1 MDMESEASCTIKEGG
16 LRMTTPAKELTPM
29 KTYKDRMFRMIFSEK
44 EKLLELY
51 NAVSGKDYKDPELLI
66 INTLENEI
74 YMSMKND
81 ISFLIDSRL
90 SLYEHQSTYNPNMP
104 LRLLH
109 YISDLYESMVNPIKL
124 YGSSPVQIPPP
135 RFIVF
140 YNGTEDRPE
149 REELCLSRLYS
160 VEEEEIC
167 LELKVVVL
175 NINMGH
181 NKELMEACRTLWEY
195 AEYVRRVR
203 LYRKEMSIEEA
214 VERAITECI
223 VEGILKD
230 FLKKNRAEAKAV
242 SIYEYSEEEHI
253 QMERKDAFEEGRKS
267 GIEQEK
273 LNTDKEKE
281 RADTEK
287 ERADTEKERA
297 DTEKERADTEKQRAD
312 EAIGKV
318 KNMEAELQEL
328 REKIKQYEK

>member
-1 MDMESEASCTIKEGG
+1 MDMESEASCTIKGG
-16 LRMTTPAKELTPM
+16 DLYMTTPVKELKPM

-51 NAVSGKDYKDPELLI
+51 NAVSGKNYKDPELLT
-66 INTLENEI
+66 INTLENAI

-90 SLYEHQSTYNPNMP
+90 SLYEHQSTHNPNIP
-104 LRLLH
+104 LRFLH
-109 YISDLYESMVNPIKL
+109 YLSDLYEAMVDAIRL

-140 YNGTEDRPE
+140 YNGIEERPDCE
-149 REELCLSRLYS
+149 TICLSDLYS
-160 VEEEEIC
+160 VQEETASM
-167 LELKVVVL
+167 ELKVVVL
-175 NINMGH
+175 NINEGH

-203 LYRKEMSIEEA
+203 LYMKEMSIEAA

-223 VEGILKD
+223 AEGILRD
-230 FLKKNRAEAKAV
+230 FLRKNRAEAKAM

-253 QMERKDAFEEGRKS
+253 RMEREVAFKAGV
-267 GIEQEK
+267 EQEK
-273 LNTDKEKE
+273 LNTDRE
-281 RADTEK
+281 R

-312 EAIGKV
+312 EAINKV
-318 KNMEAELQEL
+318 KDMEAELQEL
-328 REKIKQYEK
+328 REKIKRHEE

>member
-1 MDMESEASCTIKEGG
+1 MTI
-16 LRMTTPAKELTPM
+16 PAEELKPM

-51 NAVSGKDYKDPELLI
+51 NAVSGKNYKDPELLT
-66 INTLENEI
+66 INTLENAI

-124 YGSSPVQIPPP
+124 YGSSTVQIPPP

-140 YNGTEDRPE
+140 YNGTVERPE

-160 VEEEEIC
+160 VEEEEIW
-167 LELKVVVL
+167 LELKAVVL

-181 NKELMEACRTLWEY
+181 NKELLEACRTLREY
-195 AEYVRRVR
+195 AEYVRKVR
-203 LYRKEMSIEEA
+203 QYRKEMSIEEA
-214 VERAITECI
+214 VECAITECI
-223 VEGILKD
+223 EEGILRE
-230 FLKKNRAEAKAV
+230 FLMKNRAEAKAV

-253 QMERKDAFEEGRKS
+253 RMEREDAFQA

-273 LNTDKEKE
+273 INTNREKE

-297 DTEKERADTEKQRAD
+297 DTEKERADTEKERAD
-312 EAIGKV
+312 TEKKRADKAAS
-318 KNMEAELQEL
+318 KMKDMEAELRRL
-328 REKIKQYEK
+328 REKIEKYEK

>member
-1 MDMESEASCTIKEGG
+1 
-16 LRMTTPAKELTPM
+16 MTTPVKELKPIT
-29 KTYKDRMFRMIFSEK
+29 TYKDRMFRMIFSEK

-51 NAVSGKDYKDPELLI
+51 NAVSGKDYKDPELLT
-66 INTLENEI
+66 INTLENAI

-124 YGSSPVQIPPP
+124 YKSSPVQIPPP

-140 YNGTEDRPE
+140 YNGTEERPE

-160 VEEEEIC
+160 VEEKEIC
-167 LELKVVVL
+167 LELKVLVL
-175 NINMGH
+175 NINRGH

-223 VEGILKD
+223 AEGILRE
-230 FLKKNRAEAKAV
+230 FLMKNRAEAKAV

-253 QMERKDAFEEGRKS
+253 RMEREDAFQA
-267 GIEQEK
+267 GIEQERI
-273 LNTDKEKE
+273 NTDREKERADMEKE

-287 ERADTEKERA
+287 ERADV
-297 DTEKERADTEKQRAD
+297 EKQRAD
-312 EAIGKV
+312 KAVSKA
-318 KNMEAELQEL
+318 KDMEAELRKL
-328 REKIKQYEK
+328 REKIKRYEK

>member
-16 LRMTTPAKELTPM
+16 LRMTTPAKELKPT

-214 VERAITECI
+214 V
-223 VEGILKD
+223 
-230 FLKKNRAEAKAV
+230 
-242 SIYEYSEEEHI
+242 
-253 QMERKDAFEEGRKS
+253 
-267 GIEQEK
+267 
-273 LNTDKEKE
+273 
-281 RADTEK
+281 
-287 ERADTEKERA
+287 
-297 DTEKERADTEKQRAD
+297 
-312 EAIGKV
+312 
-318 KNMEAELQEL
+318 
-328 REKIKQYEK
+328 

>member
-1 MDMESEASCTIKEGG
+1 MTI
-16 LRMTTPAKELTPM
+16 PAEELKPM

-51 NAVSGKDYKDPELLI
+51 NAVSGKNYKDPELLT
-66 INTLENEI
+66 INTLENAI

-124 YGSSPVQIPPP
+124 YGSSTVQIPPP

-140 YNGTEDRPE
+140 YNGTVERPE

-160 VEEEEIC
+160 VEEEEIW
-167 LELKVVVL
+167 LELKAVVL

-181 NKELMEACRTLWEY
+181 NKELLEACRTLREY
-195 AEYVRRVR
+195 AEYVRKVR
-203 LYRKEMSIEEA
+203 QYRKEMSIEES
-214 VERAITECI
+214 VECAITECI
-223 VEGILKD
+223 EEGILRE
-230 FLKKNRAEAKAV
+230 FLMKNRAEAKAV

-253 QMERKDAFEEGRKS
+253 RMEREDAFQA

-273 LNTDKEKE
+273 INTNREKE

-297 DTEKERADTEKQRAD
+297 DTEKERADTEKERAD
-312 EAIGKV
+312 TEKKRADKAAS
-318 KNMEAELQEL
+318 KMKDMEAELRRL
-328 REKIKQYEK
+328 REKIEKYEK